1 MLWTL
6 GNEYGKEDSSHSE
19 SGSEYDDSD
28 GGGVSS
34 TWTGSRGLHL
44 EKDNLKNVIKR
55 VGQMFSLAE
64 SFRYTMWK
72 YAIANKFD
80 YYFVRNCRQR
90 IAMRCT
96 LKGVIS
102 TYVLGAS

>member
-34 TWTGSRGLHL
+34 TWTGSRGLH
-44 EKDNLKNVIKR
+44 
-55 VGQMFSLAE
+55 
-64 SFRYTMWK
+64 
-72 YAIANKFD
+72 
-80 YYFVRNCRQR
+80 
-90 IAMRCT
+90 
-96 LKGVIS
+96 
-102 TYVLGAS
+102 